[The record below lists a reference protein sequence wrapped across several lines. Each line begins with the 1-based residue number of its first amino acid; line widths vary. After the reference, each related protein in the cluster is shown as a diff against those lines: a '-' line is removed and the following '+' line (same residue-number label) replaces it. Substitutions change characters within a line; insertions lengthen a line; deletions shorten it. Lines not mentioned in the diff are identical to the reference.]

1 MAVGKDTSHR
11 ARFRKHE
18 RLQKRHHSPQR
29 QGLSRRRPIARARAV
44 RKKAPVP
51 QLSGEA
57 LADHLR
63 GLEVAMSAVIVS
75 VSALRR
81 QNCEIDEDIARVLER
96 SAADRLDVE
105 IEKLQSLINQEG
117 RHEEA

>member
-1 MAVGKDTSHR
+1 MAVGKHTSHR
-11 ARFRKHE
+11 ARFRKGQSP
-18 RLQKRHHSPQR
+18 RKAHHSPLR
-29 QGLSRRRPIARARAV
+29 QGLPHRRPAARA
-44 RKKAPVP
+44 KAAPATKRNP
-51 QLSGEA
+51 RTLQAA
-57 LADHLR
+57 LTDHLR

-105 IEKLQSLINQEG
+105 IEKLQSLISKEG
-117 RHEEA
+117 RHEQP

>member
-1 MAVGKDTSHR
+1 MAVGKHTSHH
-11 ARFRKHE
+11 ARVRK
-18 RLQKRHHSPQR
+18 RQTPPKRHHSPQR
-29 QGLSRRRPIARARAV
+29 QGLSRRRLVARA
-44 RKKAPVP
+44 KSAPATKSNP
-51 QLSGEA
+51 RTLHGA
-57 LADHLR
+57 LTDHLR

-105 IEKLQSLINQEG
+105 IEKLQSLINKE
-117 RHEEA
+117 RHHEEA

>member
-1 MAVGKDTSHR
+1 MAVGKHTSHH
-11 ARFRKHE
+11 ARFRK
-18 RLQKRHHSPQR
+18 RQALPKRHHSPQR
-29 QGLSRRRPIARARAV
+29 QGQSHRRPAVRAKTAPATKRPARAL
-44 RKKAPVP
+44 
-51 QLSGEA
+51 QEA
-57 LADHLR
+57 LTDRIR

-81 QNCEIDEDIARVLER
+81 QNCDIDEDIARVLER

>member
-1 MAVGKDTSHR
+1 MAVGKLTSYH
-11 ARFRKHE
+11 ARFRKRQ
-18 RLQKRHHSPQR
+18 RLPKRHHSQQR
-29 QGLSRRRPIARARAV
+29 QGVSRRRSAV
-44 RKKAPVP
+44 GAKAASATKSNA
-51 QLSGEA
+51 QA
-57 LADHLR
+57 LHAALTDHLR

-105 IEKLQSLINQEG
+105 IEKLQSLISKEG
-117 RHEEA
+117 RHEQP